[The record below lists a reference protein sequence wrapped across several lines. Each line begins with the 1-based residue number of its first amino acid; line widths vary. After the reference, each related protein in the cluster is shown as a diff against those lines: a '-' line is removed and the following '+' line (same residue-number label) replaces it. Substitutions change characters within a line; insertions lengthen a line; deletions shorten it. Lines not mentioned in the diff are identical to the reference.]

1 MQKIRYAVIGA
12 GWISQEAFI
21 PSVAY
26 TGNSKVTAIIS
37 GDTKKARTLA
47 DFHDIEHVY
56 HYDALE
62 TALLDDVFDVA
73 YIALPNSL
81 HARYSILCANAG
93 KHILVEKPLAVTIEE
108 SKAMIAAAK
117 TNNVYLMTAYRL
129 HHDPATLTFYDRI
142 WRGDIGDVRFFSSVF
157 SFNADQGNHRL
168 KAEHWGGP
176 LQDLGVY
183 CINAARHVFQDEPI
197 AVTAV
202 KSQGD
207 QDTRFTE
214 IEETYAVTLTFP
226 RGRIAQFI
234 ASFGAD
240 QTDVMTVVG
249 TKGALEMSPGYQ
261 FQYGYSIK
269 HRIGMDIVETPFD
282 QVDHFGGQVAYFSDC
297 IISKIEPE
305 SNGQE
310 GLLDMEIMIAVE
322 RAAATGKS
330 VALNLERRDRRPHLE
345 NARAI
350 PITQKRLVL

>member
-1 MQKIRYAVIGA
+1 M
-12 GWISQEAFI
+12 
-21 PSVAY
+21 
-26 TGNSKVTAIIS
+26 
-37 GDTKKARTLA
+37 
-47 DFHDIEHVY
+47 
-56 HYDALE
+56 
-62 TALLDDVFDVA
+62 
-73 YIALPNSL
+73 
-81 HARYSILCANAG
+81 
-93 KHILVEKPLAVTIEE
+93 
-108 SKAMIAAAK
+108 
-117 TNNVYLMTAYRL
+117 
-129 HHDPATLTFYDRI
+129 
-142 WRGDIGDVRFFSSVF
+142 
-157 SFNADQGNHRL
+157 
-168 KAEHWGGP
+168 
-176 LQDLGVY
+176 
-183 CINAARHVFQDEPI
+183 FQDEPI

-269 HRIGMDIVETPFD
+269 HRVSMDIVETPFD

-330 VALNLERRDRRPHLE
+330 VALNLERRDRRPPLGKMPGRFQLRK
-345 NARAI
+345 NGLFCDLARALI
-350 PITQKRLVL
+350 MNVQSNRPPSIRLIGV